1 MLHSFFKTKG
11 LNPKKF
17 ASFLIMVSISLIA
30 SSCVPRNQDTIIPTF
45 STDRLVELEDRLL
58 SLEEANNYRFN
69 DTNISLEAFDNRDGD
84 ITNRIKAEPLGLE
97 LREIGY
103 YYYIRFSVE
112 DRSGNYN
119 YIDIPFIVLQP
130 IDVNE
135 SNFYDYFDFSYE
147 YNLPDWNQSKGYFT
161 VVSME
166 QSLTLN
172 EDQYCIYLVTSDL
185 ETEIVITSELRHTNG
200 SILSREDVFSSHI
213 NVSEELFNTNK
224 FYIDSSMINLLDTF
238 SDYDASIITTVY
250 GTASIIIFYT
260 ETPVC

>member
-1 MLHSFFKTKG
+1 MFHSFFETKG
-11 LNPKKF
+11 LNLRKF
-17 ASFLIMVSISLIA
+17 ASCLIMISVSLVA
-30 SSCVPRNQDTIIPTF
+30 SACVPRNLDTIIPTF
-45 STDRLVELEDRLL
+45 STDRLVELEDRILT
-58 SLEEANNYRFN
+58 LEEANNYRFN

-84 ITNRIKAEPLGLE
+84 ITSRINAEPLGLE
-97 LREIGY
+97 LWDVGY
-103 YYYIRFSVE
+103 YYFIRFSVE

-130 IDVNE
+130 IDING

-147 YNLPDWNQSKGYFT
+147 YDLHDWNQSNEYFT

-166 QSLTLN
+166 QSLTLSK
-172 EDQYCIYLVTSDL
+172 DQYCIYLVTSDL

-200 SILSREDVFSSHI
+200 SNLSREDVFSSYI
-213 NVSEELFNTNK
+213 NVSDELFHTNK
-224 FYIDSSMINLLDTF
+224 VYIDSSMINLLDTF

-250 GTASIIIFYT
+250 GTASIVMFYT